1 MKKALILT
9 LTLAFCFL
17 SASPLI
23 AQDQPTEQPSAE
35 ELEKQKAEREKNAYR
50 LLDQVIDEA
59 QSLRLVENRV
69 RIQINAA
76 DMLWGQNQGRARSL
90 FASAA
95 EGIAELIRTQPANN
109 NRRNQV
115 MPDGTSFAVFQGGPQ
130 NMRTYQ
136 LRQELV
142 LSAARHDAALAYQ
155 LLAATKGPANTQ
167 PAADG
172 RGPRP
177 QLTSDESLEQQLLG
191 RIAALDPKLAAQN
204 AEQMMD
210 KGQFPMTIP
219 EVINQLYRQDAD
231 AAEKLADKT
240 VKKIQAANILTKT
253 ETGSLIQA
261 LLRAGPRPPGDSNDA
276 TAKAQT
282 PGWRAVLGQAA
293 YVDLLS
299 TVVDAALKA
308 TPGTQNNQRAGGPA
322 NVRRSGV
329 GPVVGPN
336 TPPQQ
341 PTDAQIEQNNARRLL
356 AGLQQTLPLIDQY
369 LPSKA
374 ALVRQKM
381 SELGLSSNPVN
392 IAQTFSGLQGNATT
406 DSLVQAAA
414 TAPQQIQPRL
424 YQQAAY
430 KALEEGDTERARQI
444 ANDHLSTKA
453 RDILMER
460 IDYREMAK
468 KGETARLDEIRQSV
482 ARLQTDNEKID
493 FLIQIAGD
501 VQKSNS
507 KLAIQLLE
515 EAKQFV
521 NRRAT
526 GYEHF
531 EQQLRVA
538 HAFASVDAARSFEV
552 LEPGIV
558 QLNELLQAASVLSGF
573 EINMFRDGEMAMQG
587 GNGLTATLNRYGQEL
602 AVLARSDFDRSETLA
617 GRFQFT
623 EPRIMTR
630 LAIVQ
635 GLLDV
640 KPVGGARTVVGNFSE
655 NIVIRPD

>member
-1 MKKALILT
+1 
-9 LTLAFCFL
+9 
-17 SASPLI
+17 
-23 AQDQPTEQPSAE
+23 
-35 ELEKQKAEREKNAYR
+35 
-50 LLDQVIDEA
+50 
-59 QSLRLVENRV
+59 
-69 RIQINAA
+69 
-76 DMLWGQNQGRARSL
+76 
-90 FASAA
+90 
-95 EGIAELIRTQPANN
+95 
-109 NRRNQV
+109 
-115 MPDGTSFAVFQGGPQ
+115 
-130 NMRTYQ
+130 
-136 LRQELV
+136 
-142 LSAARHDAALAYQ
+142 
-155 LLAATKGPANTQ
+155 
-167 PAADG
+167 
-172 RGPRP
+172 
-177 QLTSDESLEQQLLG
+177 
-191 RIAALDPKLAAQN
+191 
-204 AEQMMD
+204 
-210 KGQFPMTIP
+210 MTIP

-240 VKKIQAANILTKT
+240 VKKIQAANILTRT
-253 ETGSLIQA
+253 DTGALVQV
-261 LLRAGPRPPGDSNDA
+261 LLRGGPRPASDGNDA
-276 TAKAQT
+276 TAKTQS
-282 PGWRAVLGQAA
+282 PGSIPVLGQAA

-308 TPGTQNNQRAGGPA
+308 TPGQNNQRGGGPA
-322 NVRRSGV
+322 NVRRGV
-329 GPVVGPN
+329 APPVVNPN
-336 TPPQQ
+336 SAPQQ

-356 AGLQQTLPLIDQY
+356 AGLQQALPIIDQY

-381 SELGLSSNPVN
+381 TELGLSSNPAN
-392 IAQTFSGLQGNATT
+392 LAQTFSGLQGNATT

-453 RDILMER
+453 REILM
-460 IDYREMAK
+460 
-468 KGETARLDEIRQSV
+468 KGEGGRLDEIRQSV

-493 FLIQIAGD
+493 FLIQLAGD
-501 VQKSNS
+501 VQKSNL

-538 HAFASVDAARSFEV
+538 HAFSSVDAARSFEV

-587 GNGLTATLNRYGQEL
+587 GNGLTAILNRYGQEL
-602 AVLARSDFDRSETLA
+602 AVLARSDFDRSDTLA

-630 LAIVQ
+630 IAIVQ
-635 GLLDV
+635 GLLGV